1 MYWNTNN
8 IKPKRSDCGLKKNLK
23 PLKNIMSEF
32 SQELGI
38 PAKKKTAGLGR
49 KMLWAAGSAA
59 GFFLIRQIYNR
70 MK

>member
-1 MYWNTNN
+1 M
-8 IKPKRSDCGLKKNLK
+8 KKNLK

-38 PAKKKTAGLGR
+38 PAKKKTTGLGR